1 MTESFGAALSPSSP
15 IAPSTRQRRRFT
27 ARILSLPGQK
37 VAWSILFVLVS
48 AAVLAPLLAPHSP
61 NVQDLTSTLAPP
73 NSEHLLGT
81 DDLGR
86 DQLSRLL
93 FGLRTSLAI
102 SAAVTLGVMIIGLPL
117 GMLAGFTRG
126 IANTVIA
133 RVIDVGLALPS
144 LLLALALIA
153 AMGAGVTST
162 VIALVAG
169 YTPYLARVTRSVVL
183 KIREEEYID
192 SAAVSGVPTW
202 RIIVRHVTPNMIES
216 VSVQLT
222 LIFAFTVIAEAGL
235 SFVGLGI
242 QPPTSSLGNMLALGS
257 THSIDLPL
265 MSIVPG
271 CTIALV
277 VITLLVCGDGLRHA
291 LDPRSNR

>member
-1 MTESFGAALSPSSP
+1 M
-15 IAPSTRQRRRFT
+15 

-73 NSEHLLGT
+73 SGEHLLGT

-102 SAAVTLGVMIIGLPL
+102 SAAVTFGVMVIGLPL

-133 RVIDVGLALPS
+133 RLIDVGLALPS

-162 VIALVAG
+162 LIALVAG

>member
-1 MTESFGAALSPSSP
+1 M
-15 IAPSTRQRRRFT
+15 
-27 ARILSLPGQK
+27 
-37 VAWSILFVLVS
+37 S
-48 AAVLAPLLAPHSP
+48 AAVLAPVLAPHSP

-73 NSEHLLGT
+73 NGEHLLGT

-242 QPPTSSLGNMLALGS
+242 QPPTSSSGQHARPRVDPQHRPAFDVDSPRMHHRPRRHHFAGLWRRPSPRARPEEQPMTIPLLSITDLRVALA
-257 THSIDLPL
+257 DNP
-265 MSIVPG
+265 
-271 CTIALV
+271 ALRPV
-277 VITLLVCGDGLRHA
+277 DGVSFHIKFG
-291 LDPRSNR
+291 

>member
-15 IAPSTRQRRRFT
+15 IASRTRQRRRFT

-37 VAWSILFVLVS
+37 LAWSILFLLVS
-48 AAVLAPLLAPHSP
+48 AAVLAPVLAPHSP

-73 NSEHLLGT
+73 NGEHLLGT

-153 AMGAGVTST
+153 AMGAGGHQYGHRSRCGLHAVSRT
-162 VIALVAG
+162 G
-169 YTPYLARVTRSVVL
+169 YTQCRTQ
-183 KIREEEYID
+183 D
-192 SAAVSGVPTW
+192 S
-202 RIIVRHVTPNMIES
+202 
-216 VSVQLT
+216 
-222 LIFAFTVIAEAGL
+222 
-235 SFVGLGI
+235 
-242 QPPTSSLGNMLALGS
+242 
-257 THSIDLPL
+257 
-265 MSIVPG
+265 
-271 CTIALV
+271 
-277 VITLLVCGDGLRHA
+277 
-291 LDPRSNR
+291 

>member
-73 NSEHLLGT
+73 NGEHLLGT

-162 VIALVAG
+162 VIALVA
-169 YTPYLARVTRSVVL
+169 ATRRISHGL
-183 KIREEEYID
+183 H
-192 SAAVSGVPTW
+192 AVSYS
-202 RIIVRHVTPNMIES
+202 R
-216 VSVQLT
+216 
-222 LIFAFTVIAEAGL
+222 
-235 SFVGLGI
+235 FVKRNTSTA
-242 QPPTSSLGNMLALGS
+242 QP
-257 THSIDLPL
+257 
-265 MSIVPG
+265 
-271 CTIALV
+271 
-277 VITLLVCGDGLRHA
+277 
-291 LDPRSNR
+291 

>member
-1 MTESFGAALSPSSP
+1 MIWVE
-15 IAPSTRQRRRFT
+15 IR
-27 ARILSLPGQK
+27 
-37 VAWSILFVLVS
+37 
-48 AAVLAPLLAPHSP
+48 
-61 NVQDLTSTLAPP
+61 
-73 NSEHLLGT
+73 
-81 DDLGR
+81 
-86 DQLSRLL
+86 LSRLL

-216 VSVQLT
+216 VSVSADPDLRLHRYRRSRAQLRRPRYPAT
-222 LIFAFTVIAEAGL
+222 DLVSGQHARPRVDPQHRPAFDVDSPRMHHRPRRHHFGWSVE
-235 SFVGLGI
+235 
-242 QPPTSSLGNMLALGS
+242 N
-257 THSIDLPL
+257 
-265 MSIVPG
+265 
-271 CTIALV
+271 
-277 VITLLVCGDGLRHA
+277 GLRHA